1 MIVKNAFLV
10 FLGFLNYHHA
20 NANNHFKLSLY
31 FIVFCCGYLE
41 HVRVWGIV
49 SGYLKKEITNHE
61 TTISNHSFNGSHNAT
76 ILKF

>member
-1 MIVKNAFLV
+1 M
-10 FLGFLNYHHA
+10 
-20 NANNHFKLSLY
+20 
-31 FIVFCCGYLE
+31 E